1 VSLFGYRER
10 RRIAELEARE
20 QVRLRHIED
29 IEEQL
34 QQAGITPGNP
44 SRAASLE
51 RQVIAQQAAL
61 LRLTRAVRGLLD
73 DVQAGGGAR

>member
-10 RRIAELEARE
+10 RRIADLEARE
-20 QVRLRHIED
+20 RVRLRRIDDLENQLED
-29 IEEQL
+29 
-34 QQAGITPGNP
+34 AGLTPGNP

-73 DVQAGGGAR
+73 DVQAGGAQ